1 MFQAKVDVH
10 AHFIPDEYREALIA
24 AGQDRPDGI
33 PALPPILDRREADL
47 THHRLVQYIGPGGG
61 DLLTRRYQELHVYL
75 VASE

>member
-33 PALPPILDRREADL
+33 PALPPWSEELALAAMDELGIRLAILSISSPVA
-47 THHRLVQYIGPGGG
+47 RLAP
-61 DLLTRRYQELHVYL
+61 
-75 VASE
+75 